1 MRETEQRADFT
12 SLSQLSKFRI
22 FSALGVMIMWDFE
35 YKIKKEINVVVMIY
49 NFFALMYFS
58 FLFS

>member
-1 MRETEQRADFT
+1 
-12 SLSQLSKFRI
+12 
-22 FSALGVMIMWDFE
+22 MIMWDFE
-35 YKIKKEINVVVMIY
+35 YKIRKEINVVVMIY